1 MEKETIEF
9 LKELEN
15 KMISNGF
22 NTLSLSNKIGV
33 SDTTIGRMF
42 RLESKPNFDLIVKV
56 MKELDIKSISV

>member
-42 RLESKPNFDLIVKV
+42 KLESKPNFDLIVKV